1 MRRSSDASSVF
12 QAGDRYI
19 ARPLGYIVALM
30 SIITGEI
37 TFCTCRDEV
46 TGHDAFGCTRQGCDC
61 TQTQSQF
68 EQQAAVL
75 ASLDYLGG

>member
-1 MRRSSDASSVF
+1 
-12 QAGDRYI
+12 
-19 ARPLGYIVALM
+19 M